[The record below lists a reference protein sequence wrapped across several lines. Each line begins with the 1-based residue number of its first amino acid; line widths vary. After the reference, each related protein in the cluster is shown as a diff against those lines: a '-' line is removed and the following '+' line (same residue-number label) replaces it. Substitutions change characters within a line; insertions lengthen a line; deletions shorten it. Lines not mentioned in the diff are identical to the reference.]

1 MLFLNCFFKV
11 SIGLISVDKGVEHF
25 KAEDIVALHVRN
37 NECMLQY
44 KKRLKVPC
52 TQFYSWS

>member
-1 MLFLNCFFKV
+1 MYYSQIYYALLNCFFEV

-37 NECMLQY
+37 NECMLQH
-44 KKRLKVPC
+44 KKD
-52 TQFYSWS
+52 